1 MSSWSMDDGSSLSGT
16 FTFTNGSAVVQGNSS
31 ADTTEIKVGDI
42 VIWKNSAYQPRGIIT
57 KIEVEKSR
65 LMPNRE
71 TLYIA
76 TVFWFKHGMP
86 RALNVNRL
94 AKAEVRGE

>member
-1 MSSWSMDDGSSLSGT
+1 MDD
-16 FTFTNGSAVVQGNSS
+16 F
-31 ADTTEIKVGDI
+31 KVGDI

-57 KIEVEKSR
+57 KIEVDKSR

>member
-1 MSSWSMDDGSSLSGT
+1 MNNL
-16 FTFTNGSAVVQGNSS
+16 
-31 ADTTEIKVGDI
+31 KVGDI
-42 VIWKNSAYQPRGIIT
+42 VTWESKTYQPRGIIT
-57 KIEVEKSR
+57 KIEAEKSR

-76 TVFWFKHGMP
+76 TVFWFKHGV
-86 RALNVNRL
+86 LLDFDVNRL

>member
-1 MSSWSMDDGSSLSGT
+1 MSK
-16 FTFTNGSAVVQGNSS
+16 F
-31 ADTTEIKVGDI
+31 KVGDI
-42 VIWKNSAYQPRGIIT
+42 VIWERSAYRPRGIIT

-65 LMPNRE
+65 LMPSRE

-86 RALNVNRL
+86 LALNVNRL
-94 AKAEVRGE
+94 AKVEVRGE